1 MKGGQEGGEEER
13 TMRRARNRRMNRGE
27 DTGGG
32 GGGPGGGGFRQDGQ
46 RNRQKE
52 ARVSSARF
60 RKWRNGM
67 GVQKSG

>member
-1 MKGGQEGGEEER
+1 MKGGQEGGEEEGP
-13 TMRRARNRRMNRGE
+13 MRRARNRRMNRGE
-27 DTGGG
+27 DRGGA
-32 GGGPGGGGFRQDGQ
+32 GGGGFRQDGQ